1 MDDRIEQQRVGN
13 LPVEPL
19 RLVQWQYLDLRSH
32 PPKDVLAHGEKY
44 DGSIDGQYQSRA
56 S

>member
-13 LPVEPL
+13 LPVKPL
-19 RLVQWQYLDLRSH
+19 RLVQWQYLDLGSY
-32 PPKDVLAHGEKY
+32 PPEDVLAHRKED
-44 DGSIDGQYQSRA
+44 DGSIDRQYQSRA

>member
-1 MDDRIEQQRVGN
+1 MDDCVKQQRVGN
-13 LPVEPL
+13 LPVKPL
-19 RLVQWQYLDLRSH
+19 RLVQWQYLDLRSY
-32 PPKDVLAHGEKY
+32 PPEDVLAHGKKD